1 MHRKSHSPILGRKL
15 PTGLTWVVIAKVH
28 SQAPKFNWAAATA
41 ADDLTPA
48 RDSVTAVPLLTE
60 GGVPRQLQ
68 KIPRVIDPEPRFVMV
83 SSWPLHPEC
92 RCHAP
97 LLQMP
102 EPNGE
107 NIS

>member
-1 MHRKSHSPILGRKL
+1 MPILGRIH
-15 PTGLTWVVIAKVH
+15 PTGLTRALSAKVH
-28 SQAPKFNWAAATA
+28 SLEPKFNWTA
-41 ADDLTPA
+41 AFAADELTPA
-48 RDSVTAVPLLTE
+48 RDSVLAVPLLTE
-60 GGVPRQLQ
+60 AGVPRQLPEF
-68 KIPRVIDPEPRFVMV
+68 PRVIDPEPRFVMV

>member
-1 MHRKSHSPILGRKL
+1 ML

-60 GGVPRQLQ
+60 GGVLHQLSTF
-68 KIPRVIDPEPRFVMV
+68 PRVIDPEPRFVMV

-97 LLQMP
+97 LLRMP

>member
-1 MHRKSHSPILGRKL
+1 MLS
-15 PTGLTWVVIAKVH
+15 TGFKRVVIAAVRSREPKV
-28 SQAPKFNWAAATA
+28 NWAAATA

-48 RDSVTAVPLLTE
+48 RDSVTAVPLLNE

-68 KIPRVIDPEPRFVMV
+68 KFPRVIDPEPRFVMV

-102 EPNGE
+102 EPDGE
-107 NIS
+107 NIG

>member
-1 MHRKSHSPILGRKL
+1 ML
-15 PTGLTWVVIAKVH
+15 PAGFTRVVIAKVH
-28 SQAPKFNWAAATA
+28 SLEPRLTWAAATA
-41 ADDLTPA
+41 ADELTPA
-48 RDSVTAVPLLTE
+48 RDSVRAVPLLTDA
-60 GGVPRQLQ
+60 GVPRQLP
-68 KIPRVIDPEPRFVMV
+68 KFPRVIDPEPRFVMV